1 MNTNRRFLN
10 YKKYDNFQRDLND
23 GKISEDSIV
32 FIQDPNKRCI
42 WARGVEYAGSLSSEE
57 FNQFKTIYLAFVQAT
72 TNAINGI
79 DGRVTSLENIIE
91 ENHDGVINKF
101 NEIVDFL
108 NQIPNSNGDPN
119 LKQLLADI
127 ASTIPN
133 VSNKAD
139 KSEIP
144 TVPTNVSAFTN
155 DSGYLVAAD
164 IAGKADKADT
174 YTKTEVDEKIDDI
187 IGGDINLQNY
197 YTKAE
202 VDVSQ
207 AAQDTVIAA
216 KAPQAT
222 TYTKTE
228 VDNLLSPKANLAD
241 LATVA
246 TSGDYD
252 DLINKPTIPA
262 AQVQSDW
269 DETGTGEPSF
279 IKNKPTNV
287 SAFTNDARYIA
298 KDDLNEIISSEL
310 YNNLE
315 NITQGKFVTVQQLNN
330 AINIVNKNI
339 NVLQELIDCQYVLKR
354 DVYEPENSEGWS
366 TSQKIDFTSDSA
378 VYFVITN
385 ILFAI
390 GTSVSEPVDNNFII
404 VDNSY
409 VIKQNNEDNK
419 YTLYLKQS

>member
-42 WARGVEYAGSLSSEE
+42 WARGTEYAGSLSSEE

-79 DGRVTSLENIIE
+79 GGRVTSLENIIE

-101 NEIVDFL
+101 NEIVNFL

-127 ASTIPN
+127 ASTIPD

-164 IAGKADKADT
+164 ITGKANKADT
-174 YTKTEVDEKIDDI
+174 YTKDEVDRI
-187 IGGDINLQNY
+187 IEEVEAGQGSSLSNY
-197 YTKAE
+197 YTKAQI
-202 VDVSQ
+202 DSQ
-207 AAQDTVIAA
+207 QQVQDAAIA
-216 KAPQAT
+216 
-222 TYTKTE
+222 
-228 VDNLLSPKANLAD
+228 NKANSAD

-246 TSGDYD
+246 TSGYYN

-269 DETGTGEPSF
+269 GETSTGEPSF

-287 SAFTNDARYIA
+287 SAFTNDAEYIT
-298 KDDLNEIISSEL
+298 KDNLNEIISLEL

-330 AINIVNKNI
+330 AINTVNKYI
-339 NVLQELIDCQYVLKR
+339 NAL
-354 DVYEPENSEGWS
+354 
-366 TSQKIDFTSDSA
+366 
-378 VYFVITN
+378 
-385 ILFAI
+385 
-390 GTSVSEPVDNNFII
+390 
-404 VDNSY
+404 
-409 VIKQNNEDNK
+409 
-419 YTLYLKQS
+419 

>member
-101 NEIVDFL
+101 NEIVNFL

-127 ASTIPN
+127 ASTIPD

-155 DSGYLVAAD
+155 DAGYLTSAD
-164 IAGKADKADT
+164 IEGVGN
-174 YTKTEVDEKIDDI
+174 VDERQ
-187 IGGDINLQNY
+187 IN
-197 YTKAE
+197 
-202 VDVSQ
+202 
-207 AAQDTVIAA
+207 A
-216 KAPQAT
+216 KL
-222 TYTKTE
+222 KT
-228 VDNLLSPKANLAD
+228 
-241 LATVA
+241 
-246 TSGDYD
+246 
-252 DLINKPTIPA
+252 
-262 AQVQSDW
+262 
-269 DETGTGEPSF
+269 
-279 IKNKPTNV
+279 
-287 SAFTNDARYIA
+287 
-298 KDDLNEIISSEL
+298 
-310 YNNLE
+310 
-315 NITQGKFVTVQQLNN
+315 
-330 AINIVNKNI
+330 
-339 NVLQELIDCQYVLKR
+339 LQEYFADQYVLKKDVQTPETNVWSKATIYPFGELPESEIGETPMHTSIEAYR
-354 DVYEPENSEGWS
+354 EDVYNQLERDGAIRND
-366 TSQKIDFTSDSA
+366 IC
-378 VYFVITN
+378 YFIYKE
-385 ILFAI
+385 
-390 GTSVSEPVDNNFII
+390 S
-404 VDNSY
+404 
-409 VIKQNNEDNK
+409 
-419 YTLYLKQS
+419 

>member
-42 WARGVEYAGSLSSEE
+42 WARGAEYAGSLNPEE
-57 FNQFKTIYLAFVQAT
+57 FNQFKAIYSAFVQAT
-72 TNAINGI
+72 TNTVNGI

-91 ENHDGVINKF
+91 EDHDGVINKF
-101 NEIVDFL
+101 NEIVNFL

-144 TVPTNVSAFTN
+144 TVPTNISAFTN
-155 DSGYLVAAD
+155 DAGYLVAAD
-164 IAGKADKADT
+164 IAGKA
-174 YTKTEVDEKIDDI
+174 
-187 IGGDINLQNY
+187 N
-197 YTKAE
+197 
-202 VDVSQ
+202 S
-207 AAQDTVIAA
+207 
-216 KAPQAT
+216 
-222 TYTKTE
+222 
-228 VDNLLSPKANLAD
+228 AD

-246 TSGDYD
+246 TSGDYN
-252 DLINKPTIPA
+252 DLT
-262 AQVQSDW
+262 
-269 DETGTGEPSF
+269 
-279 IKNKPTNV
+279 NKPTNV
-287 SAFTNDARYIA
+287 SAFTNDAEYIA

-315 NITQGKFVTVQQLNN
+315 NITQGNFVTVQQLND
-330 AINIVNKNI
+330 AINTVNKNL
-339 NVLQELIDCQYVLKR
+339 NVLQDLLDYKYVLKHN
-354 DVYEPENSEGWS
+354 VYEPENSEGQS
-366 TSQKIDFTSDSA
+366 TPQKIDFTSDSA

-390 GTSVSEPVDNNFII
+390 GTSVPEPVDNKFTII
-404 VDNSY
+404 DDSCV
-409 VIKQNNEDNK
+409 VKQNNEDNK

>member
-42 WARGVEYAGSLSSEE
+42 WARGTEYAGSLSSEE

-79 DGRVTSLENIIE
+79 GGRVTSLENIIE

-101 NEIVDFL
+101 NEIVNFL

-127 ASTIPN
+127 ASTIPD

-164 IAGKADKADT
+164 ITGKANKADT
-174 YTKTEVDEKIDDI
+174 YTKDEVDRI
-187 IGGDINLQNY
+187 IEEVEAGQGSSLSNY
-197 YTKAE
+197 YTKAQI
-202 VDVSQ
+202 DSQ
-207 AAQDTVIAA
+207 QQVQDAAIA
-216 KAPQAT
+216 
-222 TYTKTE
+222 
-228 VDNLLSPKANLAD
+228 NKANSAD

-246 TSGDYD
+246 TSGYYN

-269 DETGTGEPSF
+269 GETSTGEPSF

-287 SAFTNDARYIA
+287 SAFTNDAEYIT
-298 KDDLNEIISSEL
+298 KDNLNEIISLEL

-330 AINIVNKNI
+330 AINTVNKYI
-339 NVLQELIDCQYVLKR
+339 NALQDLIDYKYVLKR

-378 VYFVITN
+378 IYFVITN

-404 VDNSY
+404 IDDSY
-409 VIKQNNEDNK
+409 VIKQNNEDTK